1 MRPLCIRMIVRNFM
15 NKSPSR
21 KVGNLQKIRTII
33 LTNKFKIWLYRMKI
47 QKDVLSDETLW
58 IRMIIRNYTSTN
70 PSPKVLA
77 FVKHLMIVLFIKL
90 KIWSPWQKIKKD
102 IFSDEALCVR
112 MVIRSFMKTKPSSK
126 NCYLQNI
133 LRSFLQSNLQCDFL
147 DWKYRKIHFLTRP
160 AA

>member
-1 MRPLCIRMIVRNFM
+1 MSALW
-15 NKSPSR
+15 
-21 KVGNLQKIRTII
+21 NLLVFTKHLTII
-33 LTNKFKIWLYRMKI
+33 LTIKIIIWLRRMKI
-47 QKDVLSDETLW
+47 QKDIFPEETLW

-77 FVKHLMIVLFIKL
+77 FVEYLKIILFIKL
-90 KIWSPWQKIKKD
+90 KIWIPWQKIKKD
-102 IFSDEALCVR
+102 IFSDEDLCIR

-126 NCYLQNI
+126 NWYLQNN
-133 LRSFLQSNLQCDFL
+133 LRSFLQLNLQFDFL